1 MYIFLH
7 VLQTVR
13 NINTFPLTDNNKNR
27 TTMIILCVSKCEMV
41 ISFKLTKIILSKTK
55 INYTQQYTHTVT

>member
-27 TTMIILCVSKCEMV
+27 TTMIILLCVSICGMV
-41 ISFKLTKIILSKTK
+41 ISFKLTKIIFSKTK
-55 INYTQQYTHTVT
+55 INYTQQYTHTL